1 MIRVYKS
8 PNIPASL
15 ASTASYNGE
24 DVKQQLLADQRGKC
38 YICER
43 CRDTDFEIEHYK
55 SQNKHSGLIRDW
67 NNLFMVCRYC
77 NGKKSNDYDDILNPK
92 DCNIEDE
99 IEQRIDFIGKKAV
112 FNSHVNDTEHAKTV
126 ELLNKV
132 FNGSQCVRKIKEER
146 FFERAISIIN
156 RFSNLVYSY
165 LENPSS
171 EAETA
176 IKSELG
182 IDRELLGFKYWMI
195 HDNPSLFAVF
205 ANDMVWNKKI
215 QNEGECNT

>member
-55 SQNKHSGLIRDW
+55 SQNKHPDLIQDW
-67 NNLFMVCRYC
+67 NNLFMGCRYC
-77 NGKKSNDYDDILNPK
+77 NGKKSNYYDDILDPHN
-92 DCNIEDE
+92 CNIEEE
-99 IEQRIDFIGKKAV
+99 IEQRIDFARKKAV
-112 FNSHVNDTEHAKTV
+112 FSSHVNDQEHVNTV

-132 FNGSQCVRKIKEER
+132 YNGNKCVRTIKEER
-146 FFERAISIIN
+146 FFEKAISIIN
-156 RFSNLVYSY
+156 KFSGLICSY
-165 LENPSS
+165 LKCPSPVT
-171 EAETA
+171 EKA
-176 IKSELG
+176 IKEELAM
-182 IDRELLGFKYWMI
+182 DKELLGFKYWII
-195 HDNPSLFAVF
+195 HNNPFLNAIF
-205 ANDMVWNKKI
+205 ANDMVWNRYS
-215 QNEGECNT
+215 QNEGECKA